1 MPSKHPLPDFAGHLV
16 ANGRFLLLEF
26 LGAGSYGKVYRAVD
40 TASLKHTEE
49 YYAVKCMRRYKQGS
63 RRDILQRREFSAHSK
78 VSGHPN
84 IITFHEVFYDRL
96 YLYVVLDLCLGGDLY
111 SAICE
116 SRLLHNNDA
125 LLKSVLIKLIDALQ
139 YCHEQGVFHR
149 DLKPEN
155 VLCSKGCIEVFLADF
170 GLATTFEDCKRSEC
184 GSGSYRSPECIDE
197 GRKSPTYSARRSDIW
212 ALGIVLVNMLSNR
225 FPWKAAKTSDVLFNA
240 FLRDSAFFQK
250 SFPFSSGA
258 IDILLRIFVIRPGE
272 RITLPEL
279 REAILRLDTFF
290 LSREDLSHAP
300 KLVRDL
306 ASWRHPDCDS
316 LSNLQEQLDSTPPA
330 SNRPPVNLHIPDNFL
345 SNAHQ
350 KSRPRGLRR
359 IILGRL
365 LGF

>member
-16 ANGRFLLLEF
+16 ANGRFLLLEL

-49 YYAVKCMRRYKQGS
+49 YYAVKCMHRYREGS
-63 RRDILQRREFSAHSK
+63 RRDIVQRREFSAHSK

-111 SAICE
+111 SVICE

-125 LLKSVLIKLIDALQ
+125 LLKSVFIKLIDAVQ
-139 YCHEQGVFHR
+139 YCHEQGIFHR

-155 VLCSKGCIEVFLADF
+155 VVCSKDCAEVFIADF
-170 GLATTFEDCKRSEC
+170 GLATTFEDCEHSEC

-197 GRKSPTYSARRSDIW
+197 GRKGSTYSARRSDVW

-240 FLRDSAFFQK
+240 FLQK
-250 SFPFSSGA
+250 LSL
-258 IDILLRIFVIRPGE
+258 LLRRYRYPSAY
-272 RITLPEL
+272 LCHP
-279 REAILRLDTFF
+279 
-290 LSREDLSHAP
+290 SRRAN
-300 KLVRDL
+300 
-306 ASWRHPDCDS
+306 HP
-316 LSNLQEQLDSTPPA
+316 T
-330 SNRPPVNLHIPDNFL
+330 
-345 SNAHQ
+345 
-350 KSRPRGLRR
+350 
-359 IILGRL
+359 
-365 LGF
+365 

>member
-1 MPSKHPLPDFAGHLV
+1 MPSKHPLPDFVGHLV
-16 ANGRFLLLEF
+16 VNGRFLLLDL

-40 TASLKHTEE
+40 TASLKHTD
-49 YYAVKCMRRYKQGS
+49 VKCMYRYMQGS
-63 RRDILQRREFSAHSK
+63 RRDVLQQREFSAHSK
-78 VSGHPN
+78 VSGYPN
-84 IITFHEVFYDRL
+84 IIAFHEVFYDRL

-111 SAICE
+111 SAVCE
-116 SRLLHNNDA
+116 SRLLLNNDA
-125 LLKSVLIKLIDALQ
+125 LLKSIFIKLIDALQ
-139 YCHEQGVFHR
+139 YCHEQGVFHC

-155 VLCSKGCIEVFLADF
+155 AVCSKGCTEVFIADF
-170 GLATTFEDCKRSEC
+170 GLATTFEVCEHSEC
-184 GSGSYRSPECIDE
+184 SSGSYRSSECINE
-197 GRKSPTYSARRSDIW
+197 GRKSPTYSARQSDVW

-250 SFPFSSGA
+250 NFPFSSGA

-290 LSREDLSHAP
+290 LSREDLCHAP
-300 KLVRDL
+300 KLVREF

-316 LSNLQEQLDSTPPA
+316 PSNLQEQLDSTPPA
-330 SNRPPVNLHIPDNFL
+330 SNRPPVNLHIPDGDL

-350 KSRPRGLRR
+350 KFRPRGLGR